1 MNFCPTGCCAVMS
14 TNETTPVFS
23 QGEMSSKTVTD
34 NDSDDEDESKLMSQ
48 PVWHSL
54 SPSPNDNELTNINQ
68 GWGLFIF
75 QADTKWNEV
84 KNYCCYPVVYKR

>member
-1 MNFCPTGCCAVMS
+1 MIVVIKVLVIFIGKIFSNVNFCPTGCCAVMS

-68 GWGLFIF
+68 G
-75 QADTKWNEV
+75 
-84 KNYCCYPVVYKR
+84 